1 MIQKRSERDA
11 RQLPTKEG
19 DRSDTSSSRLQHA
32 SAACGKDLPPAPPDM
47 RDGTVLQ
54 APCWER
60 QPPGLGSG
68 RGAKAVHGRPA
79 RPQHYQ
85 HPAWW
90 PGFPEEGAG
99 LPLLLDLGLSV
110 TFSIF
115 PNSLVHQ
122 HYRRT
127 EGLSASLSQSHCN
140 VQSSPAGTRGSGAA
154 GPHPAPAPG
163 PHISTNTSHKAT
175 HNRFAQHLERVR
187 STQQSSR
194 DACTCEMQ
202 LRLR

>member
-1 MIQKRSERDA
+1 
-11 RQLPTKEG
+11 
-19 DRSDTSSSRLQHA
+19 
-32 SAACGKDLPPAPPDM
+32 M

-79 RPQHYQ
+79 RPQQYQ

-99 LPLLLDLGLSV
+99 LPLLLNLGLSV

-127 EGLSASLSQSHCN
+127 EGFACEFIVVSLQRAAFSCRHPRLWSRWTP
-140 VQSSPAGTRGSGAA
+140 SSPC
-154 GPHPAPAPG
+154 PAPG
-163 PHISTNTSHKAT
+163 AHISTNTAIK
-175 HNRFAQHLERVR
+175 QHTTGETAAEQTA
-187 STQQSSR
+187 SPNIWSR
-194 DACTCEMQ
+194 YEAPSRCLHM
-202 LRLR
+202 